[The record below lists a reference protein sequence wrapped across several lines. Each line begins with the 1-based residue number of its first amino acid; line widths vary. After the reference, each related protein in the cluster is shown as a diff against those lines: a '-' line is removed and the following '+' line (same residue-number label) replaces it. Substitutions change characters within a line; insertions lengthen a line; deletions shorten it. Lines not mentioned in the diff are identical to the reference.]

1 MVKIGEMRLLH
12 PNNLTLVAT
21 EKNTSNFVTGLIF
34 LLAGLVTMLFYQPS
48 DNQLLFYGGSAI
60 FAIFGLWVVLSQKN
74 IHLTLEKDSNRATLA
89 VSSVLAS
96 RKYTYTFSQIS
107 KVQLATDL
115 RKSSNGGGTSETYRL
130 FLLLNDGT
138 TVQLADRQRQFS
150 LGTIFSQ
157 LPNFKEGQAI
167 ASFVGIP
174 FEQTGPPDF
183 KQTIETIVEAAQK
196 TA

>member
-1 MVKIGEMRLLH
+1 MRLLH

-34 LLAGLVTMLFYQPS
+34 LLVGLAAMLFYQPS

-89 VSSVLAS
+89 VSSILGS

-107 KVQLATDL
+107 
-115 RKSSNGGGTSETYRL
+115 
-130 FLLLNDGT
+130 
-138 TVQLADRQRQFS
+138 
-150 LGTIFSQ
+150 
-157 LPNFKEGQAI
+157 
-167 ASFVGIP
+167 
-174 FEQTGPPDF
+174 
-183 KQTIETIVEAAQK
+183 
-196 TA
+196 